1 MGLNKGNLMLTEVAP
16 TVWAVVVNG
25 RTVASNLPSR
35 TLAEAAVM
43 NLSPDQRASAQIVP
57 MTQQGQS
64 ILLG

>member
-1 MGLNKGNLMLTEVAP
+1 MITEVAP

-25 RTVASNLPSR
+25 RTIASNLPSR
-35 TLAEAAVM
+35 MLAEAAVM
-43 NLSPDQRASAQIVP
+43 NLTPEQRAQAQIVP